1 MQRTSLLALSGALLL
16 SACGSAGGTA
26 AAGNNPLLQIQHD
39 EQLADSLANLIITK
53 DPLADDASTRTML
66 EGEIAKTKESL
77 AATQRAQA
85 AGMSGP
91 MRSEKEEVGGWALY
105 MNNTLYTSS
114 DFSSPPGLDLHLYVT
129 AVVDPRDVVFP
140 DITSIDLGRIE
151 YPYGAMALPVHA
163 KPDAVKNLRSVVLWD
178 AKLKRLYGFA
188 QLSARK

>member
-1 MQRTSLLALSGALLL
+1 MQRTTLFALFSVLLL
-16 SACGSAGGTA
+16 SACGNASGTTT
-26 AAGNNPLLQIQHD
+26 AGNNPLLQIQHD
-39 EQLADSLANLIITK
+39 EELADSLANLIIAK
-53 DPLADDASTRTML
+53 DPLADDAKTRTML
-66 EGEIAKTKESL
+66 EGEITKAKESL

-85 AGMSGP
+85 AGISGP
-91 MRSEKEEVGGWALY
+91 MRSEKEEVTGWTLY
-105 MNNTLYTSS
+105 MNDTLYTSS
-114 DFSSPPGLDLHLYVT
+114 DFSSHPGLDLHLYLT

-188 QLSARK
+188 QLSARQ